1 MRTSAWLC
9 RRIWTRIDPR
19 PGFVALALL
28 GLSYEAVAEPA
39 EVEPQAALPLRGTIF
54 AHGGGPLGR
63 DHIDEFVRLCGKG
76 SKLVVIPSAIEKA
89 DDPAYAEKIR
99 SGWERRGLREAV
111 MLHTNDRAE
120 ADSPEFVEP
129 LTRADCVWFGGGA
142 QGRIVDRYVGTRV
155 EEELHG
161 LLVRGGVIAGYSA
174 GMAPLTRVMIRQGN
188 PDPQEATG
196 FGVLPG
202 AIVDQ
207 HFVRN
212 EREPRML
219 AMLDRHPDLVGY
231 GVDERTSLIVTG
243 KRWRVF
249 GHSVV
254 RRCTKRRGCKDLL
267 PGTTGKFP

>member
-1 MRTSAWLC
+1 MRTSARPC
-9 RRIWTRIDPR
+9 RRISRRIDAAL
-19 PGFVALALL
+19 VALALL
-28 GLSYEAVAEPA
+28 AFTRDSIADTPSR
-39 EVEPQAALPLRGTIF
+39 AALPLPGTIF
-54 AHGGGPLGR
+54 LHGGGPLGR
-63 DHIDEFVRLCGKG
+63 DHIDEFVRLCGKN

-89 DDPAYAEKIR
+89 DDPEYAEKIR
-99 SGWERRGLREAV
+99 SAWERRGLDDAV

-120 ADSPEFVEP
+120 ADSPDFVEP
-129 LTRADCVWFGGGA
+129 LSHADCVWFGGGS

-155 EEELHG
+155 EDELHA
-161 LLVRGGVIAGYSA
+161 LLLRGGVIAGYSA
-174 GMAPLTRVMIRQGN
+174 GMAVMTRVMIRQGN
-188 PDPQEATG
+188 PDPEEATG

-212 EREPRML
+212 EREPRMI
-219 AMLDRHPDLVGY
+219 AMLQRHPELVGY
-231 GVDERTSLIVTG
+231 GVDERTTLIVKG

-254 RRCTKRRGCKDLL
+254 RRCTRKRGCEDLL

>member
-28 GLSYEAVAEPA
+28 GLSHEAVAEPA

-63 DHIDEFVRLCGKG
+63 DHIDEFVRLCGKN

-120 ADSPEFVEP
+120 ADTPQFVEP